1 MKCLLAIVLVLMMKQ
16 GLAQTNTRAT
26 TAKKSVNAVKKK
38 KPASNVLLSTS
49 TYKAK
54 SIDVSA
60 ARRLQISDTIVTTM
74 KAKAQGAQV
83 DFNGRKMIGVPR
95 GTYGFANGRLL
106 LYSNASTS
114 SGTTTG
120 SGSVGTGS
128 SPAGV
133 GSFGPTTGTNG
144 KSPYAGS
151 GPYATRLPVPATT
164 FDTTKIRRP

>member
-1 MKCLLAIVLVLMMKQ
+1 MKGLLSIVLFLIA
-16 GLAQTNTRAT
+16 GDGFAQNKTHAPK
-26 TAKKSVNAVKKK
+26 AKHQSAIVKKK
-38 KPASNVLLSTS
+38 PVPVTLNNTG
-49 TYKAK
+49 TYTAKAY
-54 SIDVSA
+54 DVSA
-60 ARRLQISDTIVTTM
+60 ARRLQISDTIVATM

-83 DFNGRKMIGVPR
+83 DFDGRKMIGVPR

-114 SGTTTG
+114 SGTATG

-128 SPAGV
+128 SPASV

-151 GPYATRLPVPATT
+151 GPYATRLPVLTNSI
-164 FDTTKIRRP
+164 DTSKIKRP